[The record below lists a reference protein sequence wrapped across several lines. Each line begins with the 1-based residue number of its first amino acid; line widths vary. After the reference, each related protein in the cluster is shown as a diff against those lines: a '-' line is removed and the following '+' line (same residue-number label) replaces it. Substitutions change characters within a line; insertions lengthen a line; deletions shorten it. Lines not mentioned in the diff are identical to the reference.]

1 MTFNFLKKLGPR
13 KLFLCPWKS
22 SKNPWILLS
31 EVVRTMNTEIGDFPA
46 LKEEV
51 LCIIATNYL
60 QTTLPW
66 SRDERNEFKEYL
78 KEIGFVLTGASV
90 GSLVIKWILFRARRN
105 CGKIT
110 FMVTWTR
117 WFRIVFSLRFWRNWT
132 WLSWNWKQ
140 K

>member
-1 MTFNFLKKLGPR
+1 
-13 KLFLCPWKS
+13 
-22 SKNPWILLS
+22 
-31 EVVRTMNTEIGDFPA
+31 MNTEIGDFPA

-66 SRDERNEFKEYL
+66 SRDERNEFKEYF

-110 FMVTWTR
+110 FIVTWTR
-117 WFRIVFSLRFWRNWT
+117 WFRIVFSLRF
-132 WLSWNWKQ
+132 
-140 K
+140 